1 MSTAMPRKFSAAVV
15 MAAPVLAAVFWMPS
29 RFTPLGAAELSG
41 SIGGSTSYAS
51 CSQSCDKVG
60 GYNAACA
67 GQADNKA
74 CTRCTKGTTSTSY
87 LDAAGSAGCT
97 TLSPGYMIPPG
108 GAKSDCGFQEN
119 SRCKAE
125 VCPATTNGTDPRF
138 SGGQPSSDAF
148 EYQSPVQL
156 PPGTPFTAR
165 VRSDDGLWSAPV
177 RLEMSPEIKQAN
189 ATKDA
194 PLERTKFTMPLAC
207 DPRSKASS
215 PISDLLFRVVARRC
229 VPLRAGAS
237 NRHQSQ
243 SAADGLVKARATT
256 PGAGTGVCG
265 RKSSARR
272 PQD

>member
-125 VCPATTNGTDPRF
+125 VCPATTNGTGITTTECTDPI
-138 SGGQPSSDAF
+138 
-148 EYQSPVQL
+148 
-156 PPGTPFTAR
+156 
-165 VRSDDGLWSAPV
+165 
-177 RLEMSPEIKQAN
+177 M
-189 ATKDA
+189 
-194 PLERTKFTMPLAC
+194 
-207 DPRSKASS
+207 
-215 PISDLLFRVVARRC
+215 VVAQ
-229 VPLRAGAS
+229 P
-237 NRHQSQ
+237 
-243 SAADGLVKARATT
+243 T
-256 PGAGTGVCG
+256 P
-265 RKSSARR
+265 
-272 PQD
+272 P